1 MKLIMLF
8 TVFLLYKAH
17 SQEVNSFVNI
27 TQTNHYGEQVLQISV
42 PSTITNRLGTIQ
54 MYDSNQKIV
63 KEVKSVELVKAP
75 FFTTIGVDE
84 LPAGKYQIVISTKDI
99 NFSQSISI
107 HK

>member
-1 MKLIMLF
+1 
-8 TVFLLYKAH
+8 
-17 SQEVNSFVNI
+17 
-27 TQTNHYGEQVLQISV
+27 
-42 PSTITNRLGTIQ
+42 
-54 MYDSNQKIV
+54 V